1 MTTMSKRKINRPR
14 RLVNALFLAILLAAL
29 FAAGALADHRDGPIF
44 ENIAGRLDIGDLYV
58 FKSPANGGNTVLIMT
73 VSPFAG
79 GPGGSP
85 TTFQQDAIFDIKI
98 ATDVTN
104 IADNI
109 TLRATFSAPDAGGQ
123 QDVLLRVLPAA
134 LFGGTGILAKG
145 KTNTNLPVF
154 GGGTFRA
161 GVQDDPYFF
170 DEVGFRNFINGGAF
184 PRPVGT
190 ATNRY
195 GPNANILAITLE
207 IPSIRIASQTGP
219 SIGIWARTELNG
231 VQQDRAARPFVNE
244 GMIPPVPRGS
254 NFPIG
259 AFPLPNRQEKRDVF
273 NLGHPRNDVINF
285 KNDVVSVFQN
295 FYNRSAPDSDF
306 LANAFLPDLLF
317 FQIGNPGGFGTL
329 VPGPGGPFAGGQIL
343 GNGRRLGDDVMDITL
358 NLVTNGAVPGDNVGD
373 DNGLKVTDG
382 SIDPVSAQTRAIAF
396 PYIGSPNPVP
406 SGP

>member
-1 MTTMSKRKINRPR
+1 MSKRKIKLPR
-14 RLVNALFLAILLAAL
+14 RLLNAFFTAIVMAAL
-29 FAAGALADHRDGPIF
+29 LVAAAFADHRDGPIF

-58 FKSPANGGNTVLIMT
+58 FRSPSNANNTVLIMT

-98 ATDVTN
+98 ATDVNN

-109 TLRATFSAPDAGGQ
+109 TFRVTFSAPDAGGQ

-145 KTNTNLPVF
+145 KTNTNLPVS
-154 GGGTFRA
+154 GGGMFRA

-170 DEVGFRNFINGGAF
+170 DEVGFRNFINGGGF
-184 PRPVGT
+184 PRPPGT

-207 IPSIRIASQTGP
+207 IPSLRIASQVGP

-259 AFPLPNRQEKRDVF
+259 ALPLLNRLEKRDAF
-273 NLGHPRNDVINF
+273 NAGHPRNDVINF
-285 KNDVVSVFQN
+285 KNDVVAVLRN
-295 FYNRSAPDSDF
+295 FYNRTAPDSDF
-306 LANAFLPDLLF
+306 LANAYLPDLLF

-329 VPGPGGPFAGGQIL
+329 VPGPGGPFAGGQVL
-343 GNGRRLGDDVMDITL
+343 GNGRQLRDDVMDITL
-358 NLVTNGAVPGDNVGD
+358 NLLTNGAVPTDNVAD
-373 DNGLKVTDG
+373 DNGLKTTDG
-382 SIDPVSAQTRAIAF
+382 SIDPVSNQTRAIAF